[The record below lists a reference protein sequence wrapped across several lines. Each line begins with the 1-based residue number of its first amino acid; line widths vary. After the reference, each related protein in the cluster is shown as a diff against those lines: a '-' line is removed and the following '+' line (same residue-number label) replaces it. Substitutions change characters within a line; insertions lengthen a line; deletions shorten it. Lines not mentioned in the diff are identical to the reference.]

1 MGTAAF
7 QSQTAV
13 QQDDVLGEG
22 CGGHRWCGPPLS
34 RAAAFPALKS
44 RAQITFSH
52 RCNILRFWK
61 LGRTWTSVTQATAR
75 TNSEGV
81 WFLPGPNSSCMLG
94 MRSYL
99 SFLLKQQTSVKAP
112 FAAGKVM
119 LTQVL
124 QGYPTD
130 PGLGSCHTGLSA
142 AKPPCSLGSAGPR
155 MAALEQTLDVGTWDR
170 RSRELSLSQNPFS
183 QATSS
188 LSKQPL
194 PRTCL
199 TYHGK
204 TNT

>member
-1 MGTAAF
+1 MRTAAF

-34 RAAAFPALKS
+34 HAAAFPALKS

-81 WFLPGPNSSCMLG
+81 WFLPGPNSGCMLG

-130 PGLGSCHTGLSA
+130 PGLGSCHTGLGA
-142 AKPPCSLGSAGPR
+142 AKPPCGLGSAGP
-155 MAALEQTLDVGTWDR
+155 TLDVGTWDR